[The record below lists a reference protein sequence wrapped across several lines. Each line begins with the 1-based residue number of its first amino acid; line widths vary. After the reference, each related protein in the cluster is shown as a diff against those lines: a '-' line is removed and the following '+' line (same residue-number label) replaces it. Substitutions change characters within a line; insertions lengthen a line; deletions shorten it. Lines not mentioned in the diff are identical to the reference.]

1 MRLFIA
7 VAPSEKQKE
16 ELHRLQLRLERSLD
30 GIKWV
35 RPAAQHLTL
44 KFLGEQEEKLPAA
57 ITGSMQNA
65 ARTMKQF
72 NLQFEGIGVFPSPR
86 RARVIWAGVA
96 AGAAELRTLTSA
108 LEKELAAKGFPAE
121 KRSFRAHL
129 TLGRVRHPVS
139 EKVLQALLKR
149 ESSFLTGIA
158 RVQSF
163 SLYRSRLTPAGP
175 QYTALKEIFFDQDR
189 GK

>member
-35 RPAAQHLTL
+35 RPAAQHLTM
-44 KFLGEQEEKLPAA
+44 KFLGEQEENRPAV
-57 ITGSMQNA
+57 ITRSMHRA
-65 ARTMKQF
+65 AGKIEPFT
-72 NLQFEGIGVFPSPR
+72 LQFEGVGVFPSPR
-86 RARVIWAGVA
+86 RARVIWAGVST
-96 AGAAELRTLTSA
+96 GAAELKTLASA
-108 LEKELAAKGFPAE
+108 LEKELAAQGFPAE

-129 TLGRVRHPVS
+129 TLGRVRRPVP
-139 EKVLQALLKR
+139 EKVLQDLL
-149 ESSFLTGIA
+149 EAEASFFTGIT

-163 SLYRSRLTPAGP
+163 SLYRSRLTPGGAR
-175 QYTALKEIFFDQDR
+175 YTVLKEIFFEQYR